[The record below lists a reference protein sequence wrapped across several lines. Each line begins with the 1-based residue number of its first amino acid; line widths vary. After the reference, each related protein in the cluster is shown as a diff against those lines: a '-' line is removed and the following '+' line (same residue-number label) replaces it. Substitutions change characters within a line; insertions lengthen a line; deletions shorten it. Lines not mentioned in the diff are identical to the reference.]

1 MPRRSEGPL
10 RLLRRALGD
19 RRAIAGKLARIGR
32 TLRLWRDRGELERRI
47 GALDARGFLAAG
59 PTRAQIFF
67 GGLDMLRFVITPAA
81 RDYTREKGLSFA
93 FHQLLRILDDPMSML
108 DPTGLLS
115 DRDTIVGHLMQVVHL
130 DPVYDLQLIQ
140 MFPDGLEDLERQVE
154 AMVAG
159 THPRQRTIAAI
170 VEEPDYHERLL
181 DYVRRYRR
189 DPQTPAL
196 RRRGQ
201 TLWADPVFAAA
212 ARTFA
217 TLPGF
222 MAYCCSLPRG
232 SLGLARRLLSVRA
245 FPLELAADAA
255 R

>member
-1 MPRRSEGPL
+1 MA
-10 RLLRRALGD
+10 AL
-19 RRAIAGKLARIGR
+19 A
-32 TLRLWRDRGELERRI
+32 E
-47 GALDARGFLAAG
+47 RGFLAAG
-59 PTRAQIFF
+59 PSRAQIFF

-81 RDYTREKGLSFA
+81 RDYYRQKGISFS

-130 DPVYDLQLIQ
+130 DPIFDLQLIQ
-140 MFPDGLEDLERQVE
+140 MFPDGLDDLERQVE
-154 AMVAG
+154 QMVAG
-159 THPRQRTIAAI
+159 THPRHATIAAI

-181 DYVRRYRR
+181 DYVRRYRI
-189 DPQTPAL
+189 DPMTPAL
-196 RRRGQ
+196 QRRDQ
-201 TLWADPVFAAA
+201 TLRADPLFAAA

-222 MAYCCSLPRG
+222 MAYCCRLPC
-232 SLGLARRLLSVRA
+232 SPSALARRLFAVRD
-245 FPLELAADAA
+245 FPLGLAADAA